1 MTPMERTRIYLDHNG
16 STPVTPEVSHELRI
30 FVEGYWGNAGAGH
43 PDGLAARAAI
53 AEAKARVAAAIGAS
67 GGEIVLTSGGTES
80 NNLAMLGAAR
90 ARAARD
96 GRRHLVLARH
106 EHLSVVR
113 PAEQLAREGFEVT
126 WVDVDPSGAP
136 SVTNLAAAIRPDTA
150 LVALML
156 ANNETGILQPVAEVS
171 GIVRAAG
178 AWLFVDA
185 VCGAGKVTIDVE
197 RLGCDLVSVSGHKL
211 HAPKGI
217 GALWMREG
225 VEVAPLMLG
234 CGQQD
239 GLRSGTE
246 NTLGAVGL
254 GAAMERHAAPGAV
267 PGPGLRTLRDRLL
280 EGIAALGVGAVRN
293 GTGPDLP
300 NTASVW
306 FPGHDALDLQRA
318 LGEEGLSVTAQA
330 SRAASEPG
338 ADLAVVAPSVPRPS
352 HVLRAM
358 GCDDARA
365 TQSLRFS
372 LGSTTRA
379 AEVEGAIDILERVLK
394 GTRIEPSA

>member
-1 MTPMERTRIYLDHNG
+1 MEHARFGPTLRAWRENG
-16 STPVTPEVSHELRI
+16 
-30 FVEGYWGNAGAGH
+30 
-43 PDGLAARAAI
+43 AI
-53 AEAKARVAAAIGAS
+53 PRKAKA
-67 GGEIVLTSGGTES
+67 
-80 NNLAMLGAAR
+80 LACAGMALG
-90 ARAARD
+90 
-96 GRRHLVLARH
+96 
-106 EHLSVVR
+106 
-113 PAEQLAREGFEVT
+113 
-126 WVDVDPSGAP
+126 
-136 SVTNLAAAIRPDTA
+136 
-150 LVALML
+150 
-156 ANNETGILQPVAEVS
+156 
-171 GIVRAAG
+171 
-178 AWLFVDA
+178 FVMFFA
-185 VCGAGKVTIDVE
+185 FV
-197 RLGCDLVSVSGHKL
+197 H
-211 HAPKGI
+211 
-217 GALWMREG
+217 
-225 VEVAPLMLG
+225 
-234 CGQQD
+234 
-239 GLRSGTE
+239 
-246 NTLGAVGL
+246 
-254 GAAMERHAAPGAV
+254 
-267 PGPGLRTLRDRLL
+267 PGLIL
-280 EGIAALGVGAVRN
+280 ALGVGAVRN